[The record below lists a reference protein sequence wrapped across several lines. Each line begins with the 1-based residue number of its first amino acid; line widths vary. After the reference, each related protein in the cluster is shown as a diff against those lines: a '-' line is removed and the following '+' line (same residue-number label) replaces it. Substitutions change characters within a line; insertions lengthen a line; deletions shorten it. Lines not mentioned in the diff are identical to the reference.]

1 MKTSLVCSTLVALMA
16 SSDVS
21 GFAPSNAAATSTS
34 TTQIAASAAEDGDS
48 RRKFISKT
56 LATGFAYSAAALATT
71 GVLAP
76 LPANASAESK
86 VNTRLK
92 A

>member
-1 MKTSLVCSTLVALMA
+1 MA
-16 SSDVS
+16 SSDVVS
-21 GFAPSNAAATSTS
+21 GFATTAPVSASVGSS
-34 TTQIAASAAEDGDS
+34 TTQIAASTEDNNNGDS
-48 RRKFISKT
+48 RRQFMSKT

-76 LPANASAESK
+76 LPANAASAQDK
-86 VNTRLK
+86 VNARLK